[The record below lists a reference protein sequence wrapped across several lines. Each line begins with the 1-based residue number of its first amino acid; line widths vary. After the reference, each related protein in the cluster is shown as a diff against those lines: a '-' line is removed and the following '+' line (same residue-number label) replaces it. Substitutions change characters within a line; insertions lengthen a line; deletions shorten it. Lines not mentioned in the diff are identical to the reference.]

1 MKKIIIIFIVLLCC
15 IGLNK
20 FSLSTVYAEQN
31 VEEEL
36 REEIDNQIKNI
47 DLTEIEAIINS
58 LTDKQSIIFGE
69 SSFWNKIQSLLNGD
83 YNTDEESIVKI
94 VSEIFF
100 EELVRILPTISLII
114 AIAILFGMFSLSQP
128 NFKNH
133 TIKEIIHFVCYSSII
148 IIIVKSLFSLV
159 GQATECINLIKN
171 QMEAIFPILLT
182 LMASLGGNAMVSVYQ
197 PAFAVLTG
205 GIIGLFSKIL
215 LPLFI
220 CILVFSLLSNL
231 TRTVKFDKFASFFSS
246 MYKWII
252 GFVFTVF
259 YGFVAIKGITAGTY
273 DNISIRTAKYT
284 IKNSVPII
292 GGYISDGINLITAS
306 SVLIKNAIGMGG
318 ILVLFATII
327 IPLINMIIYMFC
339 LKLTAAILEPLSD
352 ARIVNFISAVS
363 KTISLLIALIVAIV
377 FMYILLVALVL
388 ISANIY

>member
-100 EELVRILPTISLII
+100 EELVRILPTIALII

-284 IKNSVPII
+284 IKNSIPII